1 MCITTRIKI
10 SVLNEVLGEEFKKL
24 SKSFQKKKK
33 KKKKK
38 FVEIDCIS
46 EENSVTLKLQAD
58 FLFFSQ
64 EMRNSIGGLCL
75 ITSRKVKE

>member
-1 MCITTRIKI
+1 MRFWEKN
-10 SVLNEVLGEEFKKL
+10 LKN
-24 SKSFQKKKK
+24 FQKVFKKKK
-33 KKKKK
+33 KKKKI
-38 FVEIDCIS
+38 VEIDCIS
-46 EENSVTLKLQAD
+46 DENSVTLKLQAD